1 MAPMRAALS
10 HLILTIFDMMIIAI
24 VVFLFLGGYFFWR
37 KKQQQGQR
45 FSRSVGMTVSYMFQE
60 RPGQYSGDRN
70 ARSGVFV
77 FKAERNDDR
86 LKNIVIRKVK
96 PLHAALDVN
105 LEQILVIPFERK
117 DSIKSDVSV
126 RFKVNRRG
134 AKIEDLKGGRISI
147 SGVLNFEQNRPES
160 FTAIVP
166 ISDLYQRAE
175 I

>member
-1 MAPMRAALS
+1 MQHFS
-10 HLILTIFDMMIIAI
+10 HLILTNIFDMMTIAVLI
-24 VVFLFLGGYFFWR
+24 FLFLGGYLFWR
-37 KKQQQGQR
+37 KRQLEQR
-45 FSRSVGMTVSYMFQE
+45 FNRSVGMTVSYMFQE

-96 PLHAALDVN
+96 PLHSALDVN

-117 DSIKSDVSV
+117 DHTKSDVSV
-126 RFKVNRRG
+126 RFKVNRRM
-134 AKIEDLKGGRISI
+134 AKIDNLTGGRITI
-147 SGVLNFEQNRPES
+147 SGVLNFEQHRPES
-160 FTAIVP
+160 FTATLP
-166 ISDLYQRAE
+166 ISDLYQEAE